1 MFDHFFSLHE
11 NLDGHLAGLMEAKP
25 EELGT
30 ICPNRK
36 DVPFYVLQF
45 CIHANFLS
53 VQSLRRYEFFKKQ
66 CLLTFFSLHENRDGH
81 LAGLMEA
88 KPEELGKICPHR
100 KDVPFYVLQFCI
112 HANFLSVQSLRRY
125 EFFKK
130 KYLFTFFLSTKIVM
144 ATLRALWRLNQKS

>member
-11 NLDGHLAGLMEAKP
+11 NHDGHIAGLMEAKP

-45 CIHANFLS
+45 CIRANFVSAIVKAL
-53 VQSLRRYEFFKKQ
+53 LFFKKNNA
-66 CLLTFFSLHENRDGH
+66 CSLIFLLENRDGH
-81 LAGLMEA
+81 LAGLIEA
-88 KPEELGKICPHR
+88 KPEVLGTIYPYR

-112 HANFLSVQSLRRY
+112 RANFLSVQLLRRY

-130 KYLFTFFLSTKIVM
+130 
-144 ATLRALWRLNQKS
+144 